1 MIAVWILLGIAA
13 LLALALLL
21 PLRTRLHFDAETG
34 LHYRVY
40 YAFVPL
46 YDSDRPAPRPRKRP
60 KTQPAKAGKPAKRK
74 PRSDRGAVRSLL
86 ELLGLEDLRS
96 IAAAKRAL
104 SEKGLLGLLS
114 DLNAAVGSLLSA
126 TFGMLRK
133 AVFRQFSLQIVVGD
147 DDAADAAMRYGRVC
161 AAVYPLLTLLDG
173 TFRFRQRRVDLRCDF
188 DAEETA
194 VRLDALIHLRPWYL
208 LCYLFRLI
216 GNYLKRSAAKHE

>member
-21 PLRTRLHFDAETG
+21 PLRTKLHFDAETG

-46 YDSDRPAPRPRKRP
+46 YDSDRPAPKPQKRP
-60 KTQPAKAGKPAKRK
+60 KKQPAKAGRPAKRK
-74 PRSDRGAVRSLL
+74 PRSDRSAVRSLL

-114 DLNAAVGSLLSA
+114 DLNTAVRALLSA

-147 DDAADAAMRYGRVC
+147 DDAADAAMRYGRTC
-161 AAVYPLLTLLDG
+161 AAVYPLLTLLER
-173 TFRFRQRRVDLRCDF
+173 TFRVRRRTVDLRCDF
-188 DAEETA
+188 DAEETS
-194 VRLDALIHLRPWYL
+194 VRFDALIHFRPWHL
-208 LCYLFRLI
+208 LCFLLRLTA
-216 GNYLKRSAAKHE
+216 NYVKRSAANND

>member
-21 PLRTRLHFDAETG
+21 PLRTKLHFDAETG

-46 YDSDRPAPRPRKRP
+46 YDSDRPAPKPQKRP

-74 PRSDRGAVRSLL
+74 PRSDRGAIRSLL

-147 DDAADAAMRYGRVC
+147 GDAADAAMRYGRVC
-161 AAVYPLLTLLDG
+161 AAV
-173 TFRFRQRRVDLRCDF
+173 FSSS
-188 DAEETA
+188 AASSA
-194 VRLDALIHLRPWYL
+194 VRSSICVSSVVRR
-208 LCYLFRLI
+208 FS
-216 GNYLKRSAAKHE
+216 RSARRKTRTPCGRWLCRQA